1 MALIEPVFTVLHET
15 PFVFALGFPVPW
27 LRMVLEPVFLFLAP
41 FQKECLWNGVS
52 EAERDKVRRSRL
64 FPVWQISASLN
75 DLAAGIEAVERDIA
89 SRMLA

>member
-1 MALIEPVFTVLHET
+1 MALIEPVFAVFNET
-15 PFVFALGFPVPW
+15 SFVFALGFPVPR

-52 EAERDKVRRSRL
+52 EPEGNEVRRSWL
-64 FPVWQISASLN
+64 FPVWQISPSLN
-75 DLAAGIEAVERDIA
+75 DFAVGIEAVERDIA